1 MCYTYNGDNM
11 IRIFKNSND
20 GTLDKLNKI
29 EPNCWIDLVEPSE
42 LEIKEVVEQTGV
54 PANLLI
60 KMLDT
65 DETARIE
72 KEDDATLIVID
83 VPFVEDKK
91 TKNKY
96 STMPL
101 GIITY
106 KNYLITLS
114 VKETEVLNDVMEN
127 RVKYV
132 VTAKKSRFLIQI
144 LHRVATLYIKYLKI
158 INEEIEKK
166 EKIIMKS
173 TSNKE
178 LVQLMNIQKS
188 LVFFVTSLKS
198 NDIILDKLNKGSLI
212 EFYEEDLD
220 ILEDAIIENKQGIET
235 AIIYRDIVASMSETF
250 TGIISNNLNEIMKFL
265 AGITIVFSVPTMIA
279 SFMGMNVPLGELQ
292 TNENSFMFILS
303 ISFILSIIIAYIL
316 KKKDML

>member
-1 MCYTYNGDNM
+1 MV
-11 IRIFKNSND
+11 RIFKTSND
-20 GTLDKLNKI
+20 GTLERLKKV
-29 EPNCWIDLVEPSE
+29 EPNTWIDLVEPSE
-42 LEIKEVVEQTGV
+42 LEIKDIVEQTGI
-54 PANLLI
+54 PANLII
-60 KMLDT
+60 KLLDT

-83 VPFVEDKK
+83 VPYIEDKK

-96 STMPL
+96 TTIPL

-106 KNYLITLS
+106 KQYIVTIS
-114 VKETEVLNDVMEN
+114 VKETEVINDIMDN

-132 VTAKKSRFLIQI
+132 VTGKKSRFIIQI
-144 LHRVATLYIKYLKI
+144 LHRVASLYIKYLKI

-198 NDIILDKLNKGSLI
+198 NDIILDKLEKGSLV
-212 EFYEEDLD
+212 EFFEEDLD

-265 AGITIVFSVPTMIA
+265 AGITIVFSVPTMIS

-292 TNENSFMFILS
+292 TNENAFMFILS
-303 ISFILSIIIAYIL
+303 ISFILSILIAYVL

>member
-1 MCYTYNGDNM
+1 M
-11 IRIFKNSND
+11 IRIFKNSNE
-20 GTLDKLNKI
+20 GTLDKLKKI

-42 LEIKEVVEQTGV
+42 LEIKDVVEQTGV

-83 VPFVEDKK
+83 VPYVEDKK

-96 STMPL
+96 STLPL

-106 KNYLITLS
+106 KNYVITLS

-144 LHRVATLYIKYLKI
+144 LHRVASLYIKYLKI
-158 INEEIEKK
+158 INDEIEKK

-198 NDIILDKLNKGSLI
+198 NDIILDKLNKGSLM

-235 AIIYRDIVASMSETF
+235 AMIYRDIVASMSETF

-279 SFMGMNVPLGELQ
+279 SFMGMNVPLGDLQ

>member
-1 MCYTYNGDNM
+1 M

-20 GTLDKLNKI
+20 GTLEKLKKI

-96 STMPL
+96 STLPL

>member
-1 MCYTYNGDNM
+1 MV
-11 IRIFKNSND
+11 RIFKTSND
-20 GTLDKLNKI
+20 GTLEKLKKV
-29 EPNCWIDLVEPSE
+29 EPNTWIDLVEPSE
-42 LEIKEVVEQTGV
+42 LEIKDIVEQTGI
-54 PANLLI
+54 PANLII
-60 KMLDT
+60 KLLDT

-83 VPFVEDKK
+83 VPYIEDKK

-96 STMPL
+96 TTIPL

-106 KNYLITLS
+106 KQYIVTIS
-114 VKETEVLNDVMEN
+114 VKETEVINDIMDN

-132 VTAKKSRFLIQI
+132 VTGKKSRFIIQI
-144 LHRVATLYIKYLKI
+144 LHRVASLYIKYLKI

-198 NDIILDKLNKGSLI
+198 NDIILDKLEKGSLV
-212 EFYEEDLD
+212 EFFEEDLD

-265 AGITIVFSVPTMIA
+265 AGITIVFSVPTMIS

-292 TNENSFMFILS
+292 TNENAFMFILS
-303 ISFILSIIIAYIL
+303 ISFILSILIAYVL

>member
-1 MCYTYNGDNM
+1 M

-20 GTLDKLNKI
+20 GTLEKLKKI